1 MPTLKNILPILLL
14 AFPMAMANV
23 GNDYP
28 QSPSDSQ
35 ERDFNSGQKNA
46 VTIHVIISVIILVVF
61 VVIIVTL
68 TTIGSRRRRQRQ
80 RHTQSAGMIYNRPG
94 ANAAAPPYSVTD
106 DVNLPAYSYAPANGE
121 TVVSQQSSGIAQPAP
136 AHVSKDVV

>member
-14 AFPMAMANV
+14 AFPMTMANV

-46 VTIHVIISVIILVVF
+46 VTIHVIISVVILVVL
-61 VVIIVTL
+61 VVIMVAL
-68 TTIGSRRRRQRQ
+68 TTIGSRRRRQR
-80 RHTQSAGMIYNRPG
+80 HTQYAGQIYNRPG
-94 ANAAAPPYSVTD
+94 ANAAAPLYSVAD
-106 DVNLPAYSYAPANGE
+106 DVSLPAYSYAPANGE
-121 TVVSQQSSGIAQPAP
+121 TVVPQQSSGIAQPAP

>member
-35 ERDFNSGQKNA
+35 ERDLNSGQKNA

-68 TTIGSRRRRQRQ
+68 TTIGSRRRRQR
-80 RHTQSAGMIYNRPG
+80 HTQYAGMIYNRPG
-94 ANAAAPPYSVTD
+94 ANAAAPPYSVAD
-106 DVNLPAYSYAPANGE
+106 DVNLPAYSHAPANEE

>member
-1 MPTLKNILPILLL
+1 MSTLKNILPVLLL

-23 GNDYP
+23 DSDYP
-28 QSPSDSQ
+28 QPPSDSQ
-35 ERDFNSGQKNA
+35 ERDINSGQKSA
-46 VTIHVIISVIILVVF
+46 VTIHVIISVAILVVF

-68 TTIGSRRRRQRQ
+68 TTIGSRRRRQR
-80 RHTQSAGMIYNRPG
+80 HTRYAGKLYNRPG
-94 ANAAAPPYSVTD
+94 ANAAAPPYSVVD

-121 TVVSQQSSGIAQPAP
+121 TVVSQQSTGIAQPAP